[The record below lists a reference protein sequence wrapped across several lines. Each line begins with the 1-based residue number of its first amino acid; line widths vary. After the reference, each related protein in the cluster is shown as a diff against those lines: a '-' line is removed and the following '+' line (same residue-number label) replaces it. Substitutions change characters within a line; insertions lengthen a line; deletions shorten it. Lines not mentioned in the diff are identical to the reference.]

1 MKRDALSAVR
11 SLVWPVCLIGAKQ
24 NEKHNVMTAAWVTQ
38 VSADPL
44 LVLVSIAPGRYTHDL
59 IARTGEFVVSIL
71 GRGQENISS
80 FCGSRSGRDVDKI
93 AHLKL
98 PTVPSEVVQ
107 VPRLA
112 GCIANLECKVVAQY
126 PAGDHTLF
134 VGEVV
139 AADVSKE
146 EAAPLLMYRGKTGI
160 FQ

>member
-1 MKRDALSAVR
+1 MKKDTLTAVR

-44 LVLVSIAPGRYTHDL
+44 LVLVSIATGRYTHDL

-71 GRGQENISS
+71 GRGQEQISS
-80 FCGSRSGRDVDKI
+80 FCGSRSGRDADKI

-98 PTVPSEVVQ
+98 TTLPPEAVQ

-112 GCIANLECKVVAQY
+112 GCIANLECKMVAQY
-126 PAGDHTLF
+126 SAGDHTLF

-139 AADVSKE
+139 AADVS
-146 EAAPLLMYRGKTGI
+146 EAEVAPLIMYRSKTGI